1 MGCEMIEVLRE
12 KLHKL
17 IMEQADFEEIQKV
30 SQLLDEYL
38 VEYYS
43 DRRREEG

>member
-1 MGCEMIEVLRE
+1 MGCEMTEVLRE

-17 IMEQADFEEIQKV
+17 IMEQAGFEEIQKV

-43 DRRREEG
+43 ERRREEG

>member
-30 SQLLDEYL
+30 SQLIDEYL

-43 DRRREEG
+43 ERRREEG

>member
-38 VEYYS
+38 VEYHS
-43 DRRREEG
+43 ERRREEG

>member
-43 DRRREEG
+43 DRQREEG

>member
-1 MGCEMIEVLRE
+1 MECEMIEVLRE
-12 KLHKL
+12 RLHKL
-17 IMEQADFEEIQKV
+17 IIEHADFEEIQKV

-43 DRRREEG
+43 EKFREEG

>member
-1 MGCEMIEVLRE
+1 MGCDMIEVLRE

-43 DRRREEG
+43 ERLRKEG

>member
-17 IMEQADFEEIQKV
+17 ITEQADFEEIQKV

-43 DRRREEG
+43 ERLREEG

>member
-1 MGCEMIEVLRE
+1 MGNDMIEVLRD

-43 DRRREEG
+43 ERLREEG

>member
-1 MGCEMIEVLRE
+1 MRNDMIEILRD

-17 IMEQADFEEIQKV
+17 IMDHADFEEIQKV

-43 DRRREEG
+43 NMLGRDG